1 MPTIEVDQQT
11 DDYLAI
17 AARVAGLSKGQV
29 VAQLVALA
37 KAEPAALAAGG
48 DRRVAIYSDY
58 EGHRTN
64 AWYLRGQNRIEIA
77 DGPLAGTFYKTPSEA
92 ASRVVAEY
100 NKDVSPNRNGWT
112 FWMIAENGQ
121 PLQTIRYEDI

>member
-1 MPTIEVDQQT
+1 MAMIEVDDQT
-11 DDYLAI
+11 DEYLAL

-37 KAEPAALAAGG
+37 KADPVPAPTSE
-48 DRRVAIYSDY
+48 DRRVPIYAEY

-64 AWYLRGQNRIEIA
+64 GLYTPGQHRIQIV
-77 DGPLAGTFYKTPSEA
+77 DGPLADTSYKTPSEA
-92 ASRVVAEY
+92 ASRVVSEY

-112 FWMIAENGQ
+112 FWMIAESGQ
-121 PLQTIRYEDI
+121 PLQTIRYQSV